1 MLQFKTLAA
10 AVLLA
15 APFVAHAADS
25 DSPWTLHVGAHI
37 VDPGSDTGQLAG
49 MRASISKSTRP
60 TFSVE
65 YRFAPGWSA
74 ELLAALPFQHEVR
87 LDGARAVSVKQLP
100 PTLGVLYHFM
110 EGATVS
116 PFVGAGINYTW
127 FFDKKGRNALDGARV
142 QLQDSWGAAGHAG
155 VDIRLDERWTFTV
168 DARYMDID
176 SKVKVN
182 GARVGT
188 AHVDP
193 WVYGLSFGYR
203 L

>member
-1 MLQFKTLAA
+1 MLQLKTLAA
-10 AVLLA
+10 ALLLTAPIA
-15 APFVAHAADS
+15 AQAAETDN
-25 DSPWTLHVGAHI
+25 PWTLHFGAHV
-37 VDPGSDTGQLAG
+37 VDPKSDTGQLAG
-49 MRASISKSTRP
+49 MRSSISKSTRP

-87 LDGARAVSVKQLP
+87 LDGTRAVSVKQLP
-100 PTLGVLYHFM
+100 PTAGVLYHFM
-110 EGATVS
+110 EGGKVS

-127 FFDKKGRNALDGARV
+127 FFDKKGRNALEGADV
-142 QLQDSWGAAGHAG
+142 QLKNSWGIAGHAG
-155 VDIRLDERWTFTV
+155 VDIRLDDRWTFTV

-176 SKVKVN
+176 TKVKVN

-193 WVYGLSFGYR
+193 WVYGLSVGYR

>member
-1 MLQFKTLAA
+1 MLQLKTLAVA
-10 AVLLA
+10 LLLA
-15 APFVAHAADS
+15 APIAAQAADT
-25 DSPWTLHVGAHI
+25 DANWTLHVGAHV
-37 VDPGSDTGQLAG
+37 VDPKSDTGQLAG
-49 MRASISKSTRP
+49 MNASISKSTRP

-74 ELLAALPFQHEVR
+74 EVLAALPFKHDVR
-87 LDGARAVSVKQLP
+87 LNGTQAVSVKQLP
-100 PTLGVLYHFM
+100 PTIGVLYHFM
-110 EGATVS
+110 EGQAIS
-116 PFVGAGINYTW
+116 PFVGAGINYTL
-127 FFDKKGRNALDGARV
+127 FFDKKGRNALDGTHV
-142 QLQDSWGAAGHAG
+142 SMQNSWGAAGHAG
-155 VDIRLDERWTFTV
+155 VDIRLNDRWLFTV

-176 SKVKVN
+176 TKVKVN

>member
-1 MLQFKTLAA
+1 VLQLKTLAA
-10 AVLLA
+10 ALLLA
-15 APFVAHAADS
+15 APIAAQAADT
-25 DSPWTLHVGAHI
+25 PWTLHFGAHV
-37 VDPGSDTGQLAG
+37 VDPKSDTGQLAG
-49 MRASISKSTRP
+49 MSSSISKSTRP

-65 YRFAPGWSA
+65 YRFAPGWTA

-87 LDGARAVSVKQLP
+87 LDGTRAVSVKQLP
-100 PTLGVLYHFM
+100 PTLGVNYHFM
-110 EGATVS
+110 EGSTVS
-116 PFVGAGINYTW
+116 PFIGAGVNYTW

-142 QLQDSWGAAGHAG
+142 QLQNSWGAAGHVG
-155 VDIRLDERWTFTV
+155 VDIRLDERWLFTV

-176 SKVKVN
+176 TKVKVN

-193 WVYGLSFGYR
+193 WVYGVSFGYR